1 MCVLQVSKAKF
12 NDDPYLQAFGITVA
26 SHMVD
31 VQGRILP
38 VPKLQYGGR
47 VSLSVCCV
55 GVCHWDLTLP
65 LIGGGINTLREGRVN
80 TSLFRLVQT
89 RRTCID
95 VPHTAAWGAAPAS
108 D

>member
-1 MCVLQVSKAKF
+1 MKAKF

-47 VSLSVCCV
+47 VSYS
-55 GVCHWDLTLP
+55 W
-65 LIGGGINTLREGRVN
+65 
-80 TSLFRLVQT
+80 Q
-89 RRTCID
+89 
-95 VPHTAAWGAAPAS
+95 AS
-108 D
+108 IICGLC

>member
-1 MCVLQVSKAKF
+1 MDLTYLNCWLVVLWVEVCAYVWQVAKAKF

-47 VSLSVCCV
+47 VCQLACYFYLLHAGSS
-55 GVCHWDLTLP
+55 
-65 LIGGGINTLREGRVN
+65 
-80 TSLFRLVQT
+80 
-89 RRTCID
+89 
-95 VPHTAAWGAAPAS
+95 
-108 D
+108 

>member
-1 MCVLQVSKAKF
+1 VIRTLSLCLQVAKAKF

-47 VSLSVCCV
+47 VNGVYLFYIV
-55 GVCHWDLTLP
+55 GVST
-65 LIGGGINTLREGRVN
+65 
-80 TSLFRLVQT
+80 
-89 RRTCID
+89 
-95 VPHTAAWGAAPAS
+95 
-108 D
+108 

>member
-1 MCVLQVSKAKF
+1 VLWVSACVYVWQVAKAKF

-47 VSLSVCCV
+47 VWQLACYFAEASLRVYLAFCTFNSNRI
-55 GVCHWDLTLP
+55 
-65 LIGGGINTLREGRVN
+65 LI
-80 TSLFRLVQT
+80 
-89 RRTCID
+89 D
-95 VPHTAAWGAAPAS
+95 YGAL
-108 D
+108 

>member
-1 MCVLQVSKAKF
+1 VGATEVREMSERMIILLKPCLYVYLQVAKAKF

-47 VSLSVCCV
+47 VTIRNLLSAMSVKQQQL
-55 GVCHWDLTLP
+55 WLTP
-65 LIGGGINTLREGRVN
+65 FIMDPEIPMGWKTV
-80 TSLFRLVQT
+80 S
-89 RRTCID
+89 
-95 VPHTAAWGAAPAS
+95 
-108 D
+108 